1 VSIEEVRS
9 LVAERQRYDDW
20 LTALEARRGE
30 TPARVYERVHGDYDA
45 RRTEVLTRLR
55 EHVGTLEGMS
65 GDLARQVQDVSVR
78 LDALEDQRVEA
89 MIRNAVGE
97 YDNDRWES
105 LRHEVESEITKLTD
119 DRALVQME
127 LEEIR
132 ELLEQARPP
141 QEPEPEPIA
150 EPIVEPVAEPVG
162 TLEGS
167 PHLLIDDTSS
177 VTAIALGSDVTVEP
191 VDLLLETPLEPQAG
205 AASEPDAVPMD
216 APQESARPVAAA
228 PVLAPPA
235 PPTMPQFGGEEV
247 DDALAMFAETPI
259 QPMAAVPAPLEGID
273 VEFDV
278 ADTDVLPVSTQG
290 RAPEAGGVMPPVDP
304 FDDLAF
310 LRSVIE
316 PSGSQPVVPATM
328 TPPSLPS
335 AQAPQ
340 GEQAKT
346 LRCTE
351 CGTMNLPTEWYCE
364 RCGGELAAF

>member
-55 EHVGTLEGMS
+55 EHVGSLEGMS
-65 GDLARQVQDVSVR
+65 GDLARQVQDVGVR

-97 YDNDRWES
+97 YDNERWES
-105 LRHEVESEITKLTD
+105 LRNEVEGQITKLTD
-119 DRALVQME
+119 DRALVQLE

-141 QEPEPEPIA
+141 KQPDSESTVLLEA
-150 EPIVEPVAEPVG
+150 VPVAPLG
-162 TLEGS
+162 GS
-167 PHLLIDDTSS
+167 PDLPIDETSS
-177 VTAIALGSDVTVEP
+177 ATALELESDVTVEP
-191 VDLLLETPLEPQAG
+191 VALRSETPLEPLPG
-205 AASEPDAVPMD
+205 AASEADAVHVD
-216 APQESARPVAAA
+216 APQAFARPVAAA
-228 PVLAPPA
+228 SPGLAPPA
-235 PPTMPQFGGEEV
+235 PPTMPHFRGEEV

-278 ADTDVLPVSTQG
+278 ADTDVLPVSDQRG
-290 RAPEAGGVMPPVDP
+290 APVAGGGVPPVDP

-310 LRSVIE
+310 LRSVIN
-316 PSGSQPVVPATM
+316 PSGSRPIVPATM

-340 GEQAKT
+340 SEQAKT

>member
-1 VSIEEVRS
+1 MSIEEVRA

-45 RRTEVLTRLR
+45 RRTEVRTRLR

-65 GDLARQVQDVSVR
+65 GDLARQVQEVSVR
-78 LDALEDQRVEA
+78 LAALEDQRVEA

-97 YDNDRWES
+97 YDNERWES
-105 LRHEVESEITKLTD
+105 LRNEVEGEITRLTD
-119 DRALVQME
+119 DRAHVQME
-127 LEEIR
+127 LAEIR

-141 QEPEPEPIA
+141 KQPDPAPIA
-150 EPIVEPVAEPVG
+150 
-162 TLEGS
+162 TLQGS
-167 PHLLIDDTSS
+167 PDRRIDETSS
-177 VTAIALGSDVTVEP
+177 ATAIALESNVTVGP
-191 VDLLLETPLEPQAG
+191 VDLLVEPPLDPDTG
-205 AASEPDAVPMD
+205 GASEAHAVHVDAL
-216 APQESARPVAAA
+216 QESRRPVAAA
-228 PVLAPPA
+228 SPVPAPPA
-235 PPTMPQFGGEEV
+235 PAPPAPLTMPHFGGEEV

-278 ADTDVLPVSTQG
+278 ADTDLRPVSTQG
-290 RAPEAGGVMPPVDP
+290 GAPVAGGVTPPVDP

-328 TPPSLPS
+328 TPPSSPS
-335 AQAPQ
+335 AQTPQ
-340 GEQAKT
+340 GAQAKT